1 LDNGTD
7 QIKTMKTTH
16 KILLILISIS
26 LFSGAAVFGQ
36 SVKKD
41 NCEDKKTKVKVKVK
55 PPKKTAPRVVRF
67 TASPKKYVYK
77 AKPIFERGDDF
88 TEKSIDVNSKV
99 LVQLCVLRG
108 EVRVNGWKRKELRVF
123 VENGSAIGF
132 NVRQKVRESGKPSWV
147 AIHGYE
153 AKTQNGLRGNKCL
166 SGDVIELDVPLNAE
180 VKIEAQES
188 VVSVDSVRRTSVHNH
203 AGSIF
208 IDNVK
213 DGVDARTYQGDV
225 SLRRSNGKISV
236 STTTGNLVAFKTDV
250 NEIGDYFKA
259 KSQSGAITLQSVAQ
273 RELEVKSTSGT
284 INYLGE
290 LNVGGQYK
298 FYTSNGSITLGLPKA
313 SSFRATVS
321 SGAGRFDSDIQLRN
335 VNIDKKGGFQTLTGT
350 AGDGDSVLYLTTYN
364 GSIRI
369 RRIDVEQ

>member
-1 LDNGTD
+1 MDNGTD

-26 LFSGAAVFGQ
+26 LFSGVAAFGQ

-41 NCEDKKTKVKVKVK
+41 DCKDKKNKVKVKTS
-55 PPKKTAPRVVRF
+55 KKTAPRVVRF
-67 TASPKKYVYK
+67 AAPPKNYVYDS
-77 AKPIFERGDDF
+77 KPIFNRGSDF
-88 TEKSIDVNSKV
+88 TERSIDVNSKV

-108 EVRVNGWKRKELRVF
+108 KVRVNGWKRKEVRAF
-123 VENGSAIGF
+123 VENGSSIGF
-132 NVRQKVRESGKPSWV
+132 NVRQKARESGKPSWV
-147 AIHGYE
+147 DIHGYK
-153 AKTQNGLRGNKCL
+153 AKGQSGSRGHKCL

-180 VKIEAQES
+180 VKIQAQES
-188 VVSVDSVRRTSVHNH
+188 EISVDSVRRTYVRNH

-213 DGVDARTYQGDV
+213 DGVDARTHQGDV
-225 SLRRSNGKISV
+225 SLRRSNGKIFV

-259 KSQSGAITLQSVAQ
+259 KSQSGAITLQSVEQ
-273 RELEVKSTSGT
+273 RELEVRSTSGT
-284 INYLGE
+284 INYLGK
-290 LNVGGQYK
+290 LNGGGQYS

-321 SGAGRFDSDIQLRN
+321 SGAGRFDSEIQLKN
-335 VNIDKKGGFQTLTGT
+335 VNIDKKGGLQRLTGT

-369 RRIDVEQ
+369 RKIDPAQ